1 MCGPGIEYRS
11 ISCHEVNNNGYL
23 MKNNYSNQ
31 CDPYRAP
38 TTRISCNMGDCE
50 SPYLWHV
57 EPWSKVNYFNLV
69 CCLFMKVFCS
79 VHRIVIEVNKY
90 DMFIVKIDNHL
101 YRLMIVFVFRINL
114 LYVLIVMDLVSY
126 FKIVLDFII
135 NFIFSI

>member
-69 CCLFMKVFCS
+69 
-79 VHRIVIEVNKY
+79 
-90 DMFIVKIDNHL
+90 
-101 YRLMIVFVFRINL
+101 
-114 LYVLIVMDLVSY
+114 YVYL
-126 FKIVLDFII
+126 
-135 NFIFSI
+135 